1 MVRKTHP
8 TTEKK
13 ALLLSGYI
21 RLLDSLTIVDY
32 FDGNYNHMGATISD
46 AILQAGTKYETV
58 VRPRIEG
65 ILEIYAEAATTS
77 AFWQLLKEKGPKT
90 VLRWNDDE
98 KPNRVVEFTKYLLEE
113 GIETE
118 KELGEWISSE
128 SNKTRLLQLRGIG
141 PKTIDYIKILAGLQT
156 VAVDQHLYAL
166 LREAGIEAASYEEA
180 RDILNHTADIMG
192 TERVLLD
199 HSIWQYM
206 SNRKKRQSNR
216 LPCKKKSG

>member
-1 MVRKTHP
+1 MD
-8 TTEKK
+8 TEKK

-21 RLLDSLTIVDY
+21 RSLDGFTIVDH

-46 AILQAGTKYETV
+46 AILQAGINYEKV
-58 VRPRIEG
+58 VRPKIEK
-65 ILEIYAEAATTS
+65 IFKIYPKAITTS

-90 VLRWNDDE
+90 VLGWNDDE
-98 KPNRVVEFTKYLLEE
+98 KPNRVVELTKFLLKE

-118 KELGEWISSE
+118 KELSEWMVNE
-128 SNKTRLLQLRGIG
+128 SNKIRLLKLRGIG

-216 LPCKKKSG
+216 LPCKKKNG